1 MQQTKVDLNKGWCLQ
16 EQCDYSMPS
25 KEVFYAYGES
35 LEHQVNGYACGQALD
50 RRPRQLGLE
59 DIDGLGNVQL

>member
-1 MQQTKVDLNKGWCLQ
+1 
-16 EQCDYSMPS
+16 MPS